1 MHTLTLLQ
9 LISLKQIHHFQEKK
23 KNTNSFFLWKL
34 CMPKLIFQVSYK
46 SL

>member
-23 KNTNSFFLWKL
+23 KKQQFF
-34 CMPKLIFQVSYK
+34 
-46 SL
+46 SLEIMYA